1 MALILILQQF
11 DFTLDD
17 PSYTLSLKQTL
28 TIKPNHF
35 YIHATPRQGRSKFF
49 AAPTTQTAAANGSAT
64 TNGDAADGSV
74 PKQPLYVLYGSNT
87 GSSET
92 FAQRIA
98 SAAASHG
105 ESAIVLRPCIMG
117 LTTAFDR
124 LPRNFGHFRLGRWP
138 CCYRRAN
145 CYCHGLLRR

>member
-105 ESAIVLRPCIMG
+105 LFLDGSKPIIELTIPLYRFPC
-117 LTTAFDR
+117 
-124 LPRNFGHFRLGRWP
+124 NFGHFRLSRWP
-138 CCYRRAN
+138 CCYRRTN
-145 CYCHGLLRR
+145 CYCHGFLRR